1 MTMKAE
7 IIQKNV
13 DFLLER
19 AELMA
24 RQATE
29 WANLLHRCE
38 RGSEEYYVAYGL
50 AQAALEDMKLAKNDC
65 KILLGLIQKAGEG

>member
-7 IIQKNV
+7 IIWKNV

-24 RQATE
+24 RQATD
-29 WANLLHRCE
+29 
-38 RGSEEYYVAYGL
+38 
-50 AQAALEDMKLAKNDC
+50 LEDMKLAKNDC
-65 KILLGLIQKAGEG
+65 KILLGLIQKTREG

>member
-7 IIQKNV
+7 IIWKNV
-13 DFLLER
+13 DFLLDR

-29 WANLLHRCE
+29 WANLLRRCE

-50 AQAALEDMKLAKNDC
+50 AQAAQEDMKLAKNDC
-65 KILLGLIQKAGEG
+65 EILLGLIQKTREG